1 MELFVLIYYIANH
14 SFRKRQKGNVCEI
27 VALWFYLHKTYMK
40 KRNFIVF
47 TAKQINDIII
57 ESMISTLF
65 KESER
70 DYSE

>member
-1 MELFVLIYYIANH
+1 
-14 SFRKRQKGNVCEI
+14 
-27 VALWFYLHKTYMK
+27 MK